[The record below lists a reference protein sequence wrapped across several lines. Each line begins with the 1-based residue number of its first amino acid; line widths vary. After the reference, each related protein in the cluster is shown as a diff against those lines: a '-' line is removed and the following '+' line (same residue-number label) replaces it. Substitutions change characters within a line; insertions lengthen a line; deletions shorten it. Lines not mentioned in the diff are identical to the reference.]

1 MKRIEA
7 IRKDKRVGRGSCAY
21 IDECWTDKQI
31 LELLEDKGITT
42 PQGAVEWAH
51 DMEGLTRDH
60 GASHTSGEED
70 CPLVESARAWR
81 EEPCQ

>member
-1 MKRIEA
+1 MDIRIKA
-7 IRKDKRVGRGSCAY
+7 IRGDKRVGRGSCAY
-21 IDECWTDKQI
+21 IDECWDDKDS
-31 LELLEDKGITT
+31 LERLDTEGVTT

-51 DMEGLTRDH
+51 AMEGLTRDH

-81 EEPCQ
+81 EEA